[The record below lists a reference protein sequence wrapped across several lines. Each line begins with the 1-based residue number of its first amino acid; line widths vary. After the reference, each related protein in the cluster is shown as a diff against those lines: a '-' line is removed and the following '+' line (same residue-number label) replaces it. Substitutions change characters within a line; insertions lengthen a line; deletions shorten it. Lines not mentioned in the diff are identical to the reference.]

1 MILGSILAAPLSDRL
16 GRRLACVLGVGV
28 TLSLAYLLFSWP
40 VSMVCDQLYTVHVYS
55 G

>member
-16 GRRLACVLGVGV
+16 GRRLACVLGVGA

-40 VSMVCDQLYTVHVYS
+40 VSMV
-55 G
+55 